1 MTIHSLPTHYAP
13 AERASQKRLSRQAVS
28 VSRIPLLRPLLDAI
42 PDIILILNAQRQIV
56 FANKALLNIV
66 RFDSPDHAISLRP
79 GEVLDCI
86 HATET
91 EGGCGTTEF
100 CQTCGTVQAI
110 LASLRGDQAIQESR
124 IRLKDG
130 AALDLQVHAT
140 PLEFEGGQYS
150 FLVLKD
156 ISHEKRRLILE
167 RVFFH
172 DILNSAGAL
181 HGLAEV
187 IRRAPVDEKNAVAED
202 IEVVCDRLIDEIKS
216 QKELVAAENNELNV
230 EHSLINTCQFLKEIA
245 QLYENYDIAQGR
257 RICLD
262 PGTCDTV
269 LVSDQAL
276 LRRVLGNMIK
286 NAIEACLAGETVT
299 LGCHAQ
305 KGRIEFWVHN
315 PGAIPPAIRLQ
326 IFQRS
331 FSTKGAGRGLG
342 TYSIKLL
349 GERYLKGKVGFTSS
363 PAHGTVFKINLPA
376 S

>member
-1 MTIHSLPTHYAP
+1 MTIHSLSTQYAP
-13 AERASQKRLSRQAVS
+13 AERASRKRISRQAAI

-56 FANKALLNIV
+56 FANQALLNIV
-66 RFDSPDHAISLRP
+66 RLDSPDQAISLRP

-86 HATET
+86 HAFET
-91 EGGCGTTEF
+91 EGGCGTTEY
-100 CQTCGTVQAI
+100 CQTCGAVQAI
-110 LASLRGDQAIQESR
+110 LVSLRGDQAVQESR
-124 IRLKDG
+124 IRLKNGD
-130 AALDLQVHAT
+130 ALDLRVLAV
-140 PLEFEGGQYS
+140 PVELDGGQYS

-156 ISHEKRRLILE
+156 ISDEKRRLILE

-202 IEVVCDRLIDEIKS
+202 IEIVCDRLIDEIKS
-216 QKELVAAENNELNV
+216 QKELFAAENNELNV
-230 EHSLINTCQFLKEIA
+230 EHSLINTRQFLEEIA
-245 QLYENYDIAQGR
+245 RLYESHDAAQGR
-257 RICLD
+257 QICLD
-262 PGTCDTV
+262 PQTYDTI
-269 LVSDQAL
+269 LFTDQAL

-286 NAIEACLAGETVT
+286 NAIEACQAGEMVT
-299 LGCHAQ
+299 LGCHTQ

-315 PGAIPPAIRLQ
+315 PGVIPPEVRLQ

-331 FSTKGAGRGLG
+331 FSTKGASRGLG

-349 GERYLKGKVGFTSS
+349 GERYLKGRVSFTSS
-363 PAHGTVFKINLPA
+363 LARGTIFKINLPM